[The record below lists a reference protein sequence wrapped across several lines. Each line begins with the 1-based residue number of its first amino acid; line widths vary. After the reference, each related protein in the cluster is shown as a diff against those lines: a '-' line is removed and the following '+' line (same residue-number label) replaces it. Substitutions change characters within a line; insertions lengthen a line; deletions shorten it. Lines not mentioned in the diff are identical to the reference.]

1 MRKFFE
7 KIKSFIKNDNPETQI
22 KWSLY
27 GRVWAEVGRPQWR
40 WLLAG
45 IVCTIL
51 SAAAEAY
58 SIILVKNVIDQ
69 GFLEKNMSSLYLIA
83 IQIVAAFGF
92 KSIFAYSKTLL
103 MAKAGLLAATNLRR
117 RIYRHMV
124 KMHIGLFNK
133 SEVGKLMNY
142 YSVQAAAVLN
152 LVTDSV
158 ISMVQNSAT
167 MIFMLIL
174 MLWYAPQM
182 FAVLLFLVPA
192 IIIPMMI
199 IMRKKRK
206 LTRESF
212 TIAGTSTTHVN
223 QTIQGIKT
231 IQSFAT
237 EESEAVRFD
246 SIERTNIRNSYKQIQ
261 VGGIQSPLLEIMISI
276 GLGLALIVGG
286 YFITTGQITMGGF
299 VAFIL
304 ALTAAYQ
311 PAKRL
316 TGVSGGIQNGLIGA
330 EQLFEFLDTR
340 SEIKDAADAKVLKP
354 GPMNVK
360 LKNVS
365 FAYNTADG
373 EVLHDVTMDVM
384 PGTICAIVGPSGG
397 GKSTI
402 FNLLERF
409 YDPQKGSVL
418 INGKDIRKYTL
429 ASIRNNIA
437 IVSQDVF
444 LFNGSVAD
452 NIKYGAPNATQ
463 KEIEEAA
470 KAANA
475 HEFVKELPQG
485 YKTKVGER
493 GALLSG
499 GQKQRIAIARAIL
512 KNSPILLLDEAT
524 SALDTQSEKLI
535 QAALKKLMVGR
546 TTFVIAHRLSTI
558 LDADQ
563 ICVIMDG
570 RITERGTDKELTKA
584 AGDYKK
590 LKDIQFKKDK

>member
-1 MRKFFE
+1 MKKLFE
-7 KIKSFIKNDNPETQI
+7 KIKSFVKNDDPESQI

-27 GRVWAEVGRPQWR
+27 KRVWQEVGRPQWK
-40 WLLAG
+40 WLAAG
-45 IVCTIL
+45 IICTIF
-51 SAAAEAY
+51 SAGAEAF
-58 SIILVKNVIDQ
+58 SITLVRQVIDQ
-69 GFLEKNMSSLYLIA
+69 GFIEKNMTSLYWIG

-103 MAKAGLLAATNLRR
+103 IAKAGLLAATGLRR

-124 KMHIGLFNK
+124 RMHIGLFNK

-152 LVTDSV
+152 LVTDSI

-167 MIFMLIL
+167 LIFMIIL

-192 IIIPMMI
+192 IIVPLMI

-206 LTRESF
+206 LTRRQFE
-212 TIAGTSTTHVN
+212 IAGSSTTHIN

-231 IQSFAT
+231 IQSFSN
-237 EESEAVRFD
+237 EEPEAVRFD
-246 SIERTNIRNSYKQIQ
+246 SIESKNIKNSYKTIQ
-261 VGGIQSPLLEIMISI
+261 LNGIQSPLLEIMISI

-286 YFITTGQITMGGF
+286 YFITSGQISMGDF
-299 VAFIL
+299 TAFIL

-311 PAKRL
+311 PAKKI
-316 TGVSGGIQNGLIGA
+316 TGVGGGIQNGLIGA
-330 EQLFEFLDTR
+330 EQLFEFLDTE
-340 SEIKDAADAKVLKP
+340 SEIQDSANAKDLKP
-354 GPMNVK
+354 GPMNVR

-365 FAYNTADG
+365 FAYNSADG
-373 EVLHDVTMDVM
+373 DILHDISLDIA
-384 PGTICAIVGPSGG
+384 PGTVCALVGPSGG

-418 INGKDIRKYTL
+418 INGKDMRKYTL
-429 ASIRNNIA
+429 ASVRRNIA

-444 LFNGSVAD
+444 LFNGSIAD
-452 NIKYGAPNATQ
+452 NIKYGAPDATG
-463 KEIEEAA
+463 KEIKDATI
-470 KAANA
+470 AANA
-475 HEFVKELPQG
+475 HDFIKELPNG
-485 YKTKVGER
+485 YKTNVGER
-493 GALLSG
+493 GSLLSG

-512 KNSPILLLDEAT
+512 KNAPILLLDEAT

-535 QAALKKLMVGR
+535 QAALKKLMAGR

-563 ICVIMDG
+563 ICVMSGG
-570 RITERGTDKELTKA
+570 RITERGTDAELTKA

-590 LKDIQFKKDK
+590 LKDIQFKNNK